1 VLILINN
8 INIFLVRF
16 SVLINTREFVDNI
29 GEWFLINRWNIRFY
43 VYALIF
49 AQSIHIKYWIRYFIE
64 MLGINKRSPVWL
76 SYAQRTKT

>member
-1 VLILINN
+1 MYMLDI
-8 INIFLVRF
+8 
-16 SVLINTREFVDNI
+16 
-29 GEWFLINRWNIRFY
+29 
-43 VYALIF
+43 